1 MLRTNQLDSL
11 WLSHKG
17 MKELTPSL
25 TSWFTLATDV
35 KDEEPSALVCVVSW
49 GETLFLRL
57 DVHNDE
63 HF

>member
-1 MLRTNQLDSL
+1 MAITQ
-11 WLSHKG
+11 G

-35 KDEEPSALVCVVSW
+35 KDEDLEPSALGTVCVVSQ